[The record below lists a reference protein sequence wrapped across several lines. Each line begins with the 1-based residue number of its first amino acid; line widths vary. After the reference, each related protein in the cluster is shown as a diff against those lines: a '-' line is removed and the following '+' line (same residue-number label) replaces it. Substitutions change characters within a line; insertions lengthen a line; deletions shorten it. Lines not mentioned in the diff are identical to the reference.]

1 VAAIAADDR
10 RAMTTARGRRIAP
23 GWWFVAPALSLI
35 VVFFL
40 GPVLAAVGLSFTD
53 FDLYALADWRTARW
67 IGLRNYAHVLHEGL
81 FWQAL
86 RNTLYFAVVG
96 GPLTVAASLG
106 AALLVNARSL
116 RWRSTARTVFFAPFV
131 TTLVAV
137 AIVWR
142 YLYHTRYGLLNSLL
156 AHVGVSPIDWLGD
169 PHWAMP
175 AIIIM
180 ATWKNFGYNMLICI
194 AGLQNIP
201 RDLYEAAELDG
212 ADAWRRFRHITLPM
226 LAPTLFFVAV
236 VTMIGYLQLFTEPYV
251 MTRGGPLRATTSLVL
266 YMYEEGFRWWRLG
279 VAAAIA
285 FLLFALI
292 VLFTALQRRLT
303 PRAAE

>member
-1 VAAIAADDR
+1 VS
-10 RAMTTARGRRIAP
+10 GRRIAP
-23 GWWFVAPALSLI
+23 GWWFVAPALVLI

-40 GPVLAAVGLSFTD
+40 GPVIAAAGLSLTD
-53 FDLYALADWRTARW
+53 FDLYALADWHAARW
-67 IGLRNYAHVLHEGL
+67 VGLRNYTRVLHEPL

-86 RNTLYFAVVG
+86 RNTLYFALVG
-96 GPLTVAASLG
+96 GPLTVAVSLA
-106 AALLVNARSL
+106 AALLVNARAL
-116 RWRSTARTVFFAPFV
+116 RWKGIARTVFFAPFV

-142 YLYHTRYGLLNSLL
+142 YLYHPRYGLLNSMLGHL
-156 AHVGVSPIDWLGD
+156 GIHPIDWLGD
-169 PHWAMP
+169 PRWAMP
-175 AIIIM
+175 AIILM

-212 ADAWRRFRHITLPM
+212 ATAWQRFRNVTLP
-226 LAPTLFFVAV
+226 LLGPTLFFVAI
-236 VTMIGYLQLFTEPYV
+236 VTMIGYLQLFSEPYV

-292 VLFTALQRRLT
+292 LVFGLAQRRLS
-303 PRAAE
+303 PRAAA